1 MIEVTDIAI
10 AKLIEKQVDKV
21 RLGVTGGG
29 CSGYEYVFIRDEYKD
44 GDLEIDYGKFKFLID
59 TMSRP
64 FLSQLWL
71 WSEYY
76 I

>member
-29 CSGYEYVFIRDEYKD
+29 CS
-44 GDLEIDYGKFKFLID
+44 
-59 TMSRP
+59 
-64 FLSQLWL
+64 
-71 WSEYY
+71 
-76 I
+76 